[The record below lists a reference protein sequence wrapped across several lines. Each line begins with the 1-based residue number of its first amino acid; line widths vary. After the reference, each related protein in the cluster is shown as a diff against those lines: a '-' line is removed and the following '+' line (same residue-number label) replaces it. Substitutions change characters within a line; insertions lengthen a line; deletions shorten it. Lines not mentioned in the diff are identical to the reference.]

1 MTHAR
6 KTSPVLPLDLPGEPS
21 PSRRR
26 LLRSLALSYPAGM
39 VALAAPKWAA
49 AQLTIEIIGGGA
61 DQIPI
66 TIVPFGAEDRLSQP
80 LTTVIAADLARSGR
94 FRLQPV
100 GSVRPLPTEPA
111 EVDYKAW
118 NARDV
123 QTMVI
128 GRVLERNDGKVE
140 VRFRL
145 LDTPGSA
152 QLLGFSYVVAK
163 NQARATAHKIADLI
177 YQKLTGEPGV
187 FSTRIAYVARN
198 PNRFEL
204 HVADADGFNSQ
215 FILAHREPIIS
226 PAWSPDGGR
235 IAYVSFEQR
244 KAIVF
249 VHDLVAGSRRI
260 VANYPGSNSAP
271 AWTPDGQTLG
281 VVLSKDGVSQIYT
294 LRVDGSNLSRITNSD
309 SIDTEPSFSPDGKH
323 VLFTSDRGGSPQI
336 YRMRT
341 NGAGVERVTFEGSYN
356 VTPRYAPDG
365 KSFAFI
371 QRAQGR
377 YSLATMDFSSR
388 QTQVLTDGQLDGSPT
403 FAPNGRL
410 LLYASIVRG
419 RGILAAVSSDGR
431 IKQKIT
437 ASAQDVRE
445 PAWGP
450 LGAGH

>member
-1 MTHAR
+1 MTNAR
-6 KTSPVLPLDLPGEPS
+6 RLPSEPS
-21 PSRRR
+21 LDFPDEPSRSRRR
-26 LLRSLALSYPAGM
+26 LLGSLAASYPIGM
-39 VALAAPKWAA
+39 AALALPNWAA

-66 TIVPFGAEDRLSQP
+66 TIVPFGAEEHLPQP
-80 LTTVIAADLARSGR
+80 LTAVISADLARSGR
-94 FRLQPV
+94 FRLQPP
-100 GSVRPLPTEPA
+100 GSLRPLPTEPA

-118 NARDV
+118 SAQGA

-128 GRVLERNDGKVE
+128 GRTIERNDGKVE

-145 LDTPGSA
+145 LDTAKAS
-152 QLLGFSYVVAK
+152 QLLGFSYTVAK
-163 NQARATAHKIADLI
+163 NQTRAIAHKIADLI
-177 YQKLTGEPGV
+177 YEKLTGEPGV

-226 PAWSPDGGR
+226 PAWSPDGSR

-244 KAIVF
+244 KAIIF
-249 VHDLVAGSRRI
+249 VHDLVAGQRRI
-260 VANYPGSNSAP
+260 VANYDGSNSAP
-271 AWTPDGQTLG
+271 AWSPDGQTLG
-281 VVLSKDGVSQIYT
+281 VVLSKDGISQIYT
-294 LRVDGSNLSRITNSD
+294 LRADGSNLARITNSD

-341 NGAGVERVTFEGSYN
+341 NGSGVERITFEGSYN

-365 KSFAFI
+365 RAFAFI

-388 QTQVLTDGQLDGSPT
+388 QTQILTDGQLDGSPT
-403 FAPNGRL
+403 FAPNGRM

-419 RGILAAVSSDGR
+419 RGVLAAVSSDGR
-431 IKQKIT
+431 IRQKIT

>member
-1 MTHAR
+1 MSASGR
-6 KTSPVLPLDLPGEPS
+6 
-21 PSRRR
+21 
-26 LLRSLALSYPAGM
+26 
-39 VALAAPKWAA
+39 AA
-49 AQLTIEIIGGGA
+49 AQLTIEIIGGGG

-66 TIVPFGAEDRLSQP
+66 TIVPFGAEERLPQP
-80 LTTVIAADLARSGR
+80 LSAVIAADLARSGR

-111 EVDYKAW
+111 EVDYGYW
-118 NARDV
+118 RNQGS
-123 QTMVI
+123 QTMAI
-128 GRVLERNDGKVE
+128 GRTMERNDGKVD

-145 LDTPGSA
+145 IDTAREA
-152 QLLGFSYVVAK
+152 QLLGFSYTVAK
-163 NQARATAHKIADLI
+163 AQTRATAHKIADLI
-177 YQKLTGEPGV
+177 YEKLTGERGV

-204 HVADADGFNSQ
+204 HVADADGYNSQ

-249 VHDLVAGSRRI
+249 MHDLVAGSRRI
-260 VANYPGSNSAP
+260 VANYDGSNSAP
-271 AWTPDGQTLG
+271 AWAPDGDTLA

-294 LRVDGSNLSRITNSD
+294 LRIDGSSLARLTNSD
-309 SIDTEPSFSPDGKH
+309 SIDTEPSFSPDGKS

-341 NGAGVERVTFEGSYN
+341 NGAGVERVTFEGGYN
-356 VTPRYAPDG
+356 VTPRYSPDG

-377 YSLATMDFSSR
+377 YSLATMDFTSR
-388 QTQVLTDGQLDGSPT
+388 QTQILTDGQLDGSPT
-403 FAPNGRL
+403 FAPNGRM
-410 LLYASIVRG
+410 LLYASVVRG
-419 RGILAAVSSDGR
+419 RGVLAAVSSDGR

-437 ASAQDVRE
+437 ATAQDVRE

-450 LGAGH
+450 LGGGL